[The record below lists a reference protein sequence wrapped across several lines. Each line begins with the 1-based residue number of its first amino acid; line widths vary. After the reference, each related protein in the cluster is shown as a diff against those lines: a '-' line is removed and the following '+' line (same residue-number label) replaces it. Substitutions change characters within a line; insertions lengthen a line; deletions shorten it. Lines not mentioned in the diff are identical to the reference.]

1 MFSGARRRRAKPL
14 WQRTPW
20 RTSSRC
26 VAGAIHGSR
35 PRRLGGRSRAVAK
48 NFGGDMG
55 VEDVLVVGGIVLMV
69 AGAWVGYGGALAA
82 IIGGGVLLLLGLAL
96 ALRRT

>member
-1 MFSGARRRRAKPL
+1 M
-14 WQRTPW
+14 
-20 RTSSRC
+20 
-26 VAGAIHGSR
+26 
-35 PRRLGGRSRAVAK
+35 AK